1 MGELGDDLWVAILL
15 CGDEAAEALL
25 LRVLL
30 LVLPWLLRRLVRV
43 VERGVFGDLS
53 VVLLRG

>member
-1 MGELGDDLWVAILL
+1 MGELGDDLRVAVLL

-30 LVLPWLLRRLVRV
+30 LVLPGLLRRLVRV
-43 VERGVFGDLS
+43 VERGVFGDVR
-53 VVLLRG
+53 VVLLRR